1 MRFKPLLHLMEAGIH
16 SPRTQMPQMEINHP
30 GAAPGATRLQ
40 AHIRAVEVKAGSRR
54 GNTYQ
59 RITAADDEIL
69 IQADHAR
76 GKGAAALVFAMRIG
90 NADNKAA
97 ILRGPGIAGQ
107 RPIRIKR
114 TQRRKA
120 GAERFDIIAEQPD
133 ILMAK
138 NHISAARQ
146 AQETPDAPE
155 GIPLV
160 ALGIIQVQEF
170 GPVRREAT
178 RLKAFHHDRVFR
190 LARHQRAN
198 TEKRPRKGLA
208 GIYRLLRWDHPHKII
223 PATELRKINLRSAT
237 P

>member
-1 MRFKPLLHLMEAGIH
+1 MRLKPLLHLMEGCIH
-16 SPRTQMPQMEINHP
+16 LASTQMPKVKINHP
-30 GAAPGATRLQ
+30 SAAPGAARLQ
-40 AHIRAVEVKAGSRR
+40 AQIRAIEMKAGKPGRD
-54 GNTYQ
+54 THQ
-59 RITAADDEIL
+59 RIPPDNDKIL
-69 IQADHAR
+69 IQADHPR
-76 GKGAAALVFAMRIG
+76 GKIAAPLILSMRIG
-90 NADNKAA
+90 NAENKAA
-97 ILRGPGIAGQ
+97 ILCGPGIAGQ

>member
-1 MRFKPLLHLMEAGIH
+1 MRFKPLLRLMEAGIH
-16 SPRTQMPQMEINHP
+16 LPRTQMPQMEINHP

-40 AHIRAVEVKAGSRR
+40 AHIRAVKMKAGKP
-54 GNTYQ
+54 GGDTHQ
-59 RITAADDEIL
+59 RIPPDNDEIL

-76 GKGAAALVFAMRIG
+76 RKDAAALIFAMRIG
-90 NADNKAA
+90 NAHNKAA

-114 TQRRKA
+114 IQRRKA

-146 AQETPDAPE
+146 AQETPDTLE

-160 ALGIIQVQEF
+160 ALGIVQVEEF
-170 GPVRREAT
+170 GPVRREAA
-178 RLKAFHHDRVFR
+178 RLKAFQHGCVFH
-190 LARHQRAN
+190 LARDQGAN
-198 TEKRPRKGLA
+198 AEQRPRKGLA

-223 PATELRKINLRSAT
+223 PATELRKMSLRWVA

>member
-1 MRFKPLLHLMEAGIH
+1 MRLKPLLHLKEAGIH
-16 SPRTQMPQMEINHP
+16 LASAQMPQMEINHP

-40 AHIRAVEVKAGSRR
+40 AHIGAVEVKAGSRR

-59 RITAADDEIL
+59 RITADDDEIL
-69 IQADHAR
+69 IEADHAR

-97 ILRGPGIAGQ
+97 ILCGPCIAGQ

-114 TQRRKA
+114 IQRRKA

-138 NHISAARQ
+138 NHISTARE
-146 AQETPDAPE
+146 AQETPDALE

-160 ALGIIQVQEF
+160 TLGIVQVEEF
-170 GPVRREAT
+170 GPVRREAA
-178 RLKAFHHDRVFR
+178 RLKAFQHGCVFS
-190 LARHQRAN
+190 LARDQRAN

-223 PATELRKINLRSAT
+223 PATELRKMSLRWAVS
-237 P
+237 

>member
-1 MRFKPLLHLMEAGIH
+1 MRFKPLLRLMEAGIH
-16 SPRTQMPQMEINHP
+16 LPRTQMPQMEINHP
-30 GAAPGATRLQ
+30 GAAPCATRLQ

-54 GNTYQ
+54 GNTDQ
-59 RITAADDEIL
+59 RITADDDEIL

-76 GKGAAALVFAMRIG
+76 WKGAAALVFAMRIG
-90 NADNKAA
+90 NADNKAT
-97 ILRGPGIAGQ
+97 ILHGTCIAGQ

-114 TQRRKA
+114 IKCRKA
-120 GAERFDIIAEQPD
+120 GAERFGIIAEQPD

-146 AQETPDAPE
+146 AQETPDALE

-170 GPVRREAT
+170 GLVRREAT
-178 RLKAFHHDRVFR
+178 RLKAFQHGRVFR
-190 LARHQRAN
+190 LAGDQRAN

-208 GIYRLLRWDHPHKII
+208 GVDWLLRWDHPHKII
-223 PATELRKINLRSAT
+223 PATELRKMSLRCAT